1 MKHLILSLLLVLPAA
16 QGWAQTE
23 TTEPVIEEESA
34 VVIQIGDTDELSEE
48 ELDEKRA
55 KVERAIDKLIT
66 KVNEAVDDE
75 LITLDEQDRGE
86 LAEAILEAAEE
97 SNHEAHRGDSD
108 DTNFMEAMIPITAIL
123 LIFGSPLVIVA
134 LVLRSGAKKR
144 QLMHDTIGKYIDSG
158 QEVPE
163 DVLKSMEAA
172 PKSQLHSGMVTLAWG
187 LGIGAAFL
195 VAGSTTAAAFGLI
208 FLFIGAAKLL
218 IWKLENKQ
226 NDAV

>member
-16 QGWAQTE
+16 QGWAE
-23 TTEPVIEEESA
+23 AEATEPVVEEENA
-34 VVIQIGDTDELSEE
+34 VVIQIGDTEELSEK
-48 ELDEKRA
+48 ELDEKRV

-66 KVNEAVDDE
+66 KVNEAFDDE
-75 LITLDEQDRGE
+75 LITLDEQERGE

-97 SNHEAHRGDSD
+97 SNNNTHRHDSD
-108 DTNFMEAMIPITAIL
+108 DTNFVEAFVALSAVI
-123 LIFGSPLVIVA
+123 LIFGSPLIIVA
-134 LVLRSGAKKR
+134 LVLRSSAKKR
-144 QLMHDTIGKYIDSG
+144 QLMHETISKYIDSG

-163 DVLKSMEAA
+163 GVLQSMETS

-195 VAGSTTAAAFGLI
+195 IAGWSTGAAFGLI

-218 IWKLENKQ
+218 IWKLDNKQ
-226 NDAV
+226 NSAA